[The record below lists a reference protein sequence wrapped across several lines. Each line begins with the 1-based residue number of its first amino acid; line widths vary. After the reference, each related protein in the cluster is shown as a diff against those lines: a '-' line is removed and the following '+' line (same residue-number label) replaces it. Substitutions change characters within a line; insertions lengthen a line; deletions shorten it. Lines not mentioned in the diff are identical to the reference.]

1 MNCISNLTGRFIFDS
16 RGIPTVEA
24 EVTLNNGLSAIA
36 SVPSGAST
44 GSKEAVELRDKDTS
58 LYNGKSVFKA
68 VENINTKIFESLV
81 GLNPLDQNEIDRLLI
96 DLDGTKNKGNLGAN
110 AILAVSMAVCRVSA
124 NSLSLPLYRY
134 ISGKNNISMPIP
146 LINVINGGAHA
157 NNNLDIQEF
166 MLVPHNFSTFSDA
179 IHASNCCFHELKKII
194 SSQNYSTAVGDEGGF
209 APNLKDNKEAIE
221 LLLKC
226 IENTGYKPGDQISI
240 ALDCAASEF
249 YKDGVYTLKSE
260 NSKLTNIELVDYLDS
275 LCSLYPI
282 ISIEDP
288 LDENDFVG
296 WSEITKKLSN
306 KIKIVG
312 DDLFVTNY
320 EILKDGIEK
329 NVANSI
335 LIKPNQ
341 IGTISETINTI
352 NLAKE
357 NKYSTIVS
365 HRSGETEDNFIAD
378 LSVGTNSGFI
388 KTGSMSRSDRMSKY
402 NQLLRIESENKKF
415 INFG

>member
-44 GSKEAVELRDKDTS
+44 GSKEAVELRDQDSS
-58 LYNGKSVFKA
+58 LYNGKSVSKA
-68 VENINTKIFESLV
+68 VDNINTKIFELLV

-96 DLDGTKNKGNLGAN
+96 ELDGSKNKGNLGAN

-179 IHASNCCFHELKKII
+179 IHASNCCFHELKKIM

-226 IENTGYKPGDQISI
+226 IENSGYKPGDQISI

-249 YKDGVYTLKSE
+249 YNNGVYSLKSE

-275 LCSLYPI
+275 LCNAYPI

-320 EILKDGIEK
+320 DILKDGIEK
-329 NVANSI
+329 
-335 LIKPNQ
+335 
-341 IGTISETINTI
+341 
-352 NLAKE
+352 
-357 NKYSTIVS
+357 
-365 HRSGETEDNFIAD
+365 
-378 LSVGTNSGFI
+378 
-388 KTGSMSRSDRMSKY
+388 
-402 NQLLRIESENKKF
+402 
-415 INFG
+415 